1 MRARLTTLAL
11 LALMICAAAALGMA
25 GSATTERVIV
35 DMMIKLVFV
44 IGLSIFV
51 GTSGVLSFG
60 HAAFAAI
67 GAYAA
72 AWVTIPLLTK
82 RVFLPD
88 LPPVLLATDLGFWG
102 GLSFGMG
109 LAGIAALV
117 IGIAVARLS
126 GIGASIATLAWLV
139 IVFSV
144 FSNTER
150 LTKGTASLIGLPL
163 VVTLPLATALALC
176 ALLVAFVFR
185 HSRWGLMLQASR
197 EDEVAAMA
205 SGINVRGL
213 RLGAFVLSAMVV
225 AASGVMTGHF
235 LGVLSVSQFWLEL
248 TFLTLAML
256 VIGGLRSLSGAVVG
270 TIVLTAVA
278 EPLRLLS
285 GGTEILGVAIPKAPG
300 LREVGLALIMLGVLI
315 LRPNGLTGGHEV
327 GLGWLRRGLDRLRH
341 RRNRPRT
348 PADAGPGAGA

>member
-1 MRARLTTLAL
+1 MRARLSTLAL
-11 LALMICAAAALGMA
+11 LALMICAAAAVGLA

-51 GTSGVLSFG
+51 SNSGVLSFG
-60 HAAFAAI
+60 HASFAAI

-72 AWVTIPLLTK
+72 AWVTIPPMTK
-82 RVFLPD
+82 RIFLPD

-102 GLSFGMG
+102 GLALGVG
-109 LAGIAALV
+109 LAGLSALL

-150 LTKGTASLIGLPL
+150 LTKGTASLVGLPM
-163 VVTLPLATALALC
+163 VVTLPLATALALG
-176 ALLVAFVFR
+176 ALVVAFLFR
-185 HSRWGLMLQASR
+185 YSRWGLMLQASR

-205 SGINVRGL
+205 SGIDVRRL
-213 RLGAFVLSAMVV
+213 RMAAFVLSAMVV
-225 AASGVMTGHF
+225 AASGVMKGHF

-270 TIVLTAVA
+270 AIVITAVA

-285 GGTEILGVAIPKAPG
+285 GGVELLGVTFPKAPG

-315 LRPNGLTGGHEV
+315 LRPNGLTGGQEID
-327 GLGWLRRGLDRLRH
+327 LGRLRRLPAALR
-341 RRNRPRT
+341 RRRGGQ
-348 PADAGPGAGA
+348 PAERATGPGDSP